1 MNIDPLK
8 SILILLDSIAN
19 GLNIVASFLLP
30 GDVDLPFWAWAIII
44 SAFVLLIL
52 CIRTLINKYR
62 S

>member
-1 MNIDPLK
+1 
-8 SILILLDSIAN
+8 
-19 GLNIVASFLLP
+19 LP